1 MGNTEKE
8 HILSEIISTQS
19 RPDYEAFETMW
30 LAMTKIAGVVTGVY
44 EIDRQRM
51 ESLFAKISE
60 EEIKRLLN
68 DRSVDSLIFLEP
80 PLETLLADPEEKP
93 EENSIMRIIAKLRSS
108 RDSDFREALANLGEV
123 LKRIRERLHHDFK
136 KESGCGD
143 HEVLSSARKIL
154 YLLSILVVSKLE

>member
-19 RPDYEAFETMW
+19 LHDYEAFEAMW
-30 LAMTKIAGVVTGVY
+30 MAMTKIAGVMTGVY

-51 ESLFAKISE
+51 DTLFAKLSE

-68 DRSVDSLIFLEP
+68 DRSLDSLIFLDP
-80 PLETLLADPEEKP
+80 PLETLLAGPEEKP
-93 EENSIMRIIAKLRSS
+93 DENSIMRIIAKLRSS
-108 RDSDFREALANLGEV
+108 RDSDFREALVNLGEV
-123 LKRIRERLHHDFK
+123 LKRIRERLPHGFK

-143 HEVLSSARKIL
+143 HEVLLSARKIL
-154 YLLSILVVSKLE
+154 YLLSILVVSKIK